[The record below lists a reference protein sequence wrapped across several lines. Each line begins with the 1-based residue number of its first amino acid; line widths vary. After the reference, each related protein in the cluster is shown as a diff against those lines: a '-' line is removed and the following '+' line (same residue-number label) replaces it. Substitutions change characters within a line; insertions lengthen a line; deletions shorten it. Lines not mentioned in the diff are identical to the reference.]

1 MKLFLKRDISSDGA
15 LFIVFDE
22 LGKEKLY
29 VGRDN
34 RHSHFTLSITDTN
47 FNRLCS
53 ISTVPLPMLKAFTIK
68 DKKIT
73 IRLIFNKNTSRQ
85 MCYYYGISW
94 RIRGDIV
101 NKTFEIVDN
110 DNTVLLTHSGK
121 WSRGNDCYEINIT
134 EGSRE
139 LLLVASAICVDL
151 LQSADE
157 KQLQTV

>member
-1 MKLFLKRDISSDGA
+1 MNLFLKRDISSEGT

-22 LGKEKLY
+22 LGKEKYY
-29 VGRDN
+29 VVRDN
-34 RHSHFTLSITDTN
+34 RHSHFCLAITDTN

-53 ISTVPLPMLKAFTIK
+53 ISTVPLPILKAFTIK
-68 DKKIT
+68 DKKSI
-73 IRLIFNKNTSRQ
+73 IRLIFNKNTSRP

-94 RIRGDIV
+94 RIRGDII
-101 NKTFEIVDN
+101 NKNFEIVDN
-110 DNTVLLTHSGK
+110 DNTVLLTHRGS
-121 WSRGNDCYEINIT
+121 WSRNCDCYDINIT

-139 LLLVASAICVDL
+139 LLLIASAICVDL